1 MFKFIGSAD
10 TRAVCLNGK
19 VSTPGSLVSPT
30 LGGGIKKLTFNYG
43 FAFSDKQCK
52 FTVNIKQGGSVVKT
66 QTVDLS
72 SVTKFEVYN
81 FSMDVNVSGDF
92 VIEIV
97 NDCKT
102 GTDKNVDRVSIWNIT
117 WTK

>member
-1 MFKFIGSAD
+1 MQ
-10 TRAVCLNGK
+10 V
-19 VSTPGSLVSPT
+19 
-30 LGGGIKKLTFNYG
+30 
-43 FAFSDKQCK
+43 
-52 FTVNIKQGGSVVKT
+52 TVNIKQGGSVVKT

>member
-1 MFKFIGSAD
+1 
-10 TRAVCLNGK
+10 
-19 VSTPGSLVSPT
+19 
-30 LGGGIKKLTFNYG
+30 
-43 FAFSDKQCK
+43 
-52 FTVNIKQGGSVVKT
+52 
-66 QTVDLS
+66 
-72 SVTKFEVYN
+72 
-81 FSMDVNVSGDF
+81 MDVNVSGDF

>member
-1 MFKFIGSAD
+1 MIGSSAD
-10 TRAVCLNGK
+10 IHAVCLNGK
-19 VSTPGSLVSPT
+19 QSTPGSLVSPT
-30 LGGGIKKLTFNYG
+30 LTGGIKTLSFKYG
-43 FAFSDKQCK
+43 FAFSDKQAK
-52 FTVNIKQGGSVVKT
+52 FTINIKQNGSVVKT

-72 SVTKFEVYN
+72 SVEKGKAVD
-81 FSMDVNVSGDF
+81 FSMDCNVTGSF

-117 WTK
+117 WSSM